1 MRKIFKKTNTVTAIV
16 KTAQFPKKNR
26 SKYRVINENNEQEYI
41 YLNKEEKAFCHHIHD
56 DGLTPTEAVKAISPE
71 ISNNSASCK
80 GYKWLRRNQ
89 ISRYIKC
96 LHAEKKRNIEKEQKL
111 GLEKLKQELDA
122 KELGL
127 EKLKQEL
134 DAKELG
140 LEKLKQELDAKELE
154 IDKKINMLNI
164 SDKMRNRYSYYA
176 NLEHEVKRLRQ
187 RIEELLKPADS
198 VPW

>member
-111 GLEKLKQELDA
+111 GLEE
-122 KELGL
+122 
-127 EKLKQEL
+127 LKQEL

>member
-1 MRKIFKKTNTVTAIV
+1 M

-111 GLEKLKQELDA
+111 GLEELKQELDAKELGLEKLKQELDA